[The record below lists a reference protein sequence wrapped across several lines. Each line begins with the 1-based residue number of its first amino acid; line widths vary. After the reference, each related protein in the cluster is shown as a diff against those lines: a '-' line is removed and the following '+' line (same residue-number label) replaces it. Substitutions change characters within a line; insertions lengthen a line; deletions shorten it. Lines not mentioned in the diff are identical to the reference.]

1 MEQLC
6 SSSRRVKKVSKVIDI
21 AESRVET
28 RRAASPK
35 APDHCRV
42 TKKWQDASLSLRLTP
57 VSAGVAPTT
66 ERADAIRTPSC

>member
-6 SSSRRVKKVSKVIDI
+6 SSSRRVKKLLKVIDI

-35 APDHCRV
+35 APDHC
-42 TKKWQDASLSLRLTP
+42 A
-57 VSAGVAPTT
+57 
-66 ERADAIRTPSC
+66 